1 MLTEQLKQI
10 KKELGLEKDDKE
22 ALLSKFTER
31 IRDKVVPEE
40 PRRVIEEEM
49 QKLQS
54 LEASSSE
61 FNVTRNYLDW
71 LTALP
76 WGIYSKENFELARA
90 EAVLEE
96 DHYGLEDIKA
106 RHVAPPH
113 PPPPTHAR
121 AHRPSCGVHGSQE
134 RILEFIAVGSLRGST
149 QGKIICFV
157 GPPGVGKTSIGEHLH
172 DARST
177 PPPHTTIA
185 IVVAMPSVVRR
196 QVDRART
203 QPRVLPLLRR
213 RADRRRRDQRAQAHV
228 RRRDAGEAD
237 TVHEGDGHRES
248 GRAHRRG

>member
-106 RHVAPPH
+106 RHVAPP
-113 PPPPTHAR
+113 PPPSPPPTRVR
-121 AHRPSCGVHGSQE
+121 AHRPSCGVHASQE

-172 DARST
+172 DARSA
-177 PPPHTTIA
+177 HTTIA
-185 IVVAMPSVVRR
+185 IVAATPAVVRR

-213 RADRRRRDQRAQAHV
+213 RADGRGGDQGPPAHL
-228 RRRDAGEAD
+228 RGCDAG
-237 TVHEGDGHRES
+237 
-248 GRAHRRG
+248 

>member
-1 MLTEQLKQI
+1 MLGTLNVTERIEKTLLLLKKELELSKLQSEISREVEGKISENQRRLTRPRAPASARPRTWRAAAHALSRPLTTGRRYMLTEQLKQI

-22 ALLSKFTER
+22 ALLSKFAER

-106 RHVAPPH
+106 RHVAPPSPAPAH
-113 PPPPTHAR
+113 ACAR
-121 AHRPSCGVHGSQE
+121 A
-134 RILEFIAVGSLRGST
+134 
-149 QGKIICFV
+149 
-157 GPPGVGKTSIGEHLH
+157 
-172 DARST
+172 
-177 PPPHTTIA
+177 
-185 IVVAMPSVVRR
+185 
-196 QVDRART
+196 
-203 QPRVLPLLRR
+203 
-213 RADRRRRDQRAQAHV
+213 
-228 RRRDAGEAD
+228 
-237 TVHEGDGHRES
+237 
-248 GRAHRRG
+248 